1 METSAIKKLNWHD
14 IVERILGSYNVIS
27 KSINPANLYKIEL
40 TSAQIKVLA
49 TFIERKCYTM
59 TALSQMLSVALP
71 TMTAMIDRLI
81 QNGLVTRERDEDDRR
96 VVMVRLTPE
105 GKKVI
110 DNLMVI
116 RKREIE
122 KLLQALTHEEVELF
136 LGSIESVAQLLAK
149 ARSNSEES

>member
-14 IVERILGSYNVIS
+14 IVERIVSAYNIIS

-49 TFIERKCYTM
+49 TFIERDCYTM

-81 QNGLVTRERDEDDRR
+81 QLGLVKRERDERDRR
-96 VVMVRLTPE
+96 VVMVRLTAE

-110 DNLMVI
+110 DTLMVI
-116 RKREIE
+116 RKQEME
-122 KLLQALTHEEVELF
+122 KLLQVLTHEEVDLF
-136 LGSIESVAQLLAK
+136 LGAIENVAQLLSK
-149 ARSNSEES
+149 ARSNSEER

>member
-1 METSAIKKLNWHD
+1 MEPSAIKKLNWHD
-14 IVERILGSYNVIS
+14 IVERIVSAYNVIS

-49 TFIERKCYTM
+49 TFIERDCYTM

-81 QNGLVTRERDEDDRR
+81 QIGLVSRARDERDRR
-96 VVMVRLTPE
+96 VVMVRLTAE

-110 DNLMVI
+110 DTLMVI
-116 RKREIE
+116 RKQEIE
-122 KLLQALTHEEVELF
+122 KLLQVLTHEEVDLF
-136 LGSIESVAQLLAK
+136 LGSIENVAQLLAK
-149 ARSNSEES
+149 ARSNSEER

>member
-14 IVERILGSYNVIS
+14 IVERIVSAYNVIS

-49 TFIERKCYTM
+49 TFIERDCYTM
-59 TALSQMLSVALP
+59 TALSQLLSVAMP

-81 QNGLVTRERDEDDRR
+81 QIGLVKRERDERDRR
-96 VVMVRLTPE
+96 VVLVRLTPE

-110 DNLMVI
+110 DTLMVI
-116 RKREIE
+116 RRQEIE
-122 KLLQALTHEEVELF
+122 KLLQALTHEEVNLF
-136 LGSIESVAQLLAK
+136 LNSIESVAQLLAK
-149 ARSNSEES
+149 ARINSEES